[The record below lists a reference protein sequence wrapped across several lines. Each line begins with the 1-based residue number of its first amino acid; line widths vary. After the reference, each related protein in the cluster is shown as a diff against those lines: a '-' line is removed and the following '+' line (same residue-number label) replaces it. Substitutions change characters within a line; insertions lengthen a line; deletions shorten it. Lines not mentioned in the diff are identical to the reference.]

1 MHWTAPLQQR
11 LLKLFVKPSI
21 VGESPL
27 NTAPH
32 TYYVLEYK
40 RSSQP
45 LVLRN
50 LLPSLTEDQ
59 LLFADSGGEQPL
71 GEDLYSLLKAQRSN
85 TDIKIRLVP
94 VSVFYGHLPH
104 REKSLLRTLFGE
116 SWAKG
121 NPLTRALRILLNG
134 RNTLISVDKP
144 VLLNELDDLP
154 LEEASRK
161 LTRVLRTHFQI
172 SRRTVIGP
180 DLSHRRTL
188 LGQVMQHKEVQAALD
203 QSSGKNGGN
212 RFAAEQQ
219 SRQILDIIA
228 ADFSPNIARILNS
241 IVTAATRRLYPGGV
255 HLRNAEQLHS
265 LSKSHQLIYL
275 PCHRSHMDYIML
287 SWALYQHGLMLPHVA
302 AGDNLNLPV
311 IGPILKRGGAIFM
324 RRSFQGDKLYYSLY
338 KAYLEALSHHG
349 HAIEYFIE
357 GGRSRTGRLL
367 HPRTG
372 LLRMTVESFRTT
384 PNVPLAIVPVWIGYD
399 RLIEGASY
407 QAELSGAAKNQE
419 SLGNSLMSL
428 GILGK
433 RFGSVH
439 LNIGKPL
446 LLAEQ
451 DDPEKSVFEQARLL
465 GRQTLKE
472 VNRVA
477 SALPISLLATC
488 LLSQPSRRMAS
499 DQLLTRSQQLLDVL
513 RRLPKVNLSLPETAP
528 HAWLDEAVR
537 HQLVS
542 RRENVICVSEEQ
554 AQNLTFYRNM
564 ISHLVALPGL
574 YLLAARRLG
583 GCRSQTI
590 SRLIGQLYPTL
601 DAELTLPWQ
610 PEELTLVLR
619 DIRDSLT
626 ETGLLIQSEQRVCA
640 TESVICQLLQLST
653 EPMLLR
659 YYLVLRV
666 VDRYQQINQNDLL
679 SQSSRLAKQI
689 HHSYG
694 FQSREYADKRVFS
707 SFIEQALSN
716 GLLRETKGR
725 LMLGE
730 DPQPVFKLARRIL
743 RPHLIVTVDQKL
755 GSAG

>member
-21 VGESPL
+21 VGASPL
-27 NTAPH
+27 SAAPH

-50 LLPSLTEDQ
+50 LLPSITEDQ
-59 LLFADSGGEQPL
+59 LLFAESGGEQPL

-85 TDIKIRLVP
+85 TQIKIQLIP

-104 REKSLLRTLFGE
+104 REKSLLHTLFGE

-121 NPLTRALRILLNG
+121 NRLSRAARIVLNG
-134 RNTLISVDKP
+134 HNTLVSVDKP
-144 VLLNELDDLP
+144 VLLSDLNDMP
-154 LEEASRK
+154 LEDASRK

-188 LGQVMQHKEVQAALD
+188 LGQVTQHKEVQAALD
-203 QSSGKNGGN
+203 HICEEKGIN
-212 RFAAEQQ
+212 RFEAEQQ
-219 SRQILDIIA
+219 GRRILDVIA
-228 ADFSPNIARILNS
+228 ADFNPNIARILNS
-241 IVTAATRRLYPGGV
+241 IITVATRRLYPGGV
-255 HLRNAEQLHS
+255 FLRNVDQLRE
-265 LSKSHQLIYL
+265 LSKDHQLIYL

-287 SWALYQHGLMLPHVA
+287 SWALYQQGLMLPHVA

-338 KAYLEALSHHG
+338 KAYLEAMSHHG

-367 HPRTG
+367 HARTG
-372 LLRMTVESFRTT
+372 LLRMTLESYRAS

-407 QAELSGAAKNQE
+407 QAELSGQSKNKE
-419 SLGNSLMSL
+419 SLGNSLASL
-428 GILGK
+428 SILGK

-446 LLAEQ
+446 LLAEINN
-451 DDPEKSVFEQARLL
+451 PEQSTFEQARQL

-472 VNRVA
+472 INRVA
-477 SALPISLLATC
+477 SILPISLLAAC
-488 LLSQPSRRMAS
+488 LLAQPSRRLNKE
-499 DQLLTRSQQLLDVL
+499 QLVTQSRALLDIL
-513 RRLPKVNLSLPETAP
+513 GRLPQVNLPLPETDVE
-528 HAWLDEAVR
+528 HWIKEAVQ
-537 HQLVS
+537 HELISYQ
-542 RRENVICVSEEQ
+542 EKAFHVSEEQ

-564 ISHLVALPGL
+564 ISHLIALPGL
-574 YLLAARRLG
+574 YLLVARRLG

-590 SRLIGQLYPTL
+590 SRLLGQLYPTL

-610 PEELTLVLR
+610 AEELTPVLR
-619 DIRDSLT
+619 DIRDSLID
-626 ETGLLIQSEQRVCA
+626 TGLLSQTEQRFYASQSA
-640 TESVICQLLQLST
+640 TSQLLQLST
-653 EPMLLR
+653 EPLLLR

-666 VDRYQQINQNDLL
+666 VDRYQQISQEDLL
-679 SQSSRLAKQI
+679 RQSSRLAKQI
-689 HHSYG
+689 HVSYG

-707 SFIEQALSN
+707 SFIEQAMRN
-716 GLLRETKGR
+716 GLLREKDGR
-725 LMLGE
+725 LILAD
-730 DPQPVFKLARRIL
+730 DPLPLFKLARRIL
-743 RPHLIVTVDQKL
+743 RPHLIVMVDNKL

>member
-11 LLKLFVKPSI
+11 LLKLFVKPSV

-40 RSSQP
+40 RSSHP

-50 LLPSLTEDQ
+50 LLPSLTENQ

-85 TDIKIRLVP
+85 PDIEIRLIP

-104 REKSLLRTLFGE
+104 REKSLLRVLFGE

-121 NPLTRALRILLNG
+121 NRLIRALRIMLNG

-144 VLLNELDDLP
+144 VLLNELDALS

-172 SRRTVIGP
+172 SRRAVIGP

-203 QSSGKNGGN
+203 YTCNKNGGN
-212 RFAAEQQ
+212 RFEVEQQ
-219 SRQILDIIA
+219 SHQILDIIA

-241 IVTAATRRLYPGGV
+241 IVSVATRRLYPGGV
-255 HLRNAEQLHS
+255 HLRNIEQLRS
-265 LSKSHQLIYL
+265 LSKTHQLIYL

-287 SWALYQHGLMLPHVA
+287 SWALYQHGLTLPHVA
-302 AGDNLNLPV
+302 AGDNLNLPL

-338 KAYLEALSHHG
+338 KAYLEAMSHHG

-367 HPRTG
+367 HARTG
-372 LLRMTVESFRTT
+372 LLRMTLESYRAS
-384 PNVPLAIVPVWIGYD
+384 PNVPLAIIPVWIGYD
-399 RLIEGASY
+399 RLIEGESY
-407 QAELSGAAKNQE
+407 QAELSGQAKSQE
-419 SLGNSLMSL
+419 SLGNSLASL

-439 LNIGKPL
+439 LNVGKPL

-451 DDPEKSVFEQARLL
+451 DDPERSIFEQAHLL

-472 VNRVA
+472 INRVA
-477 SALPISLLATC
+477 SILPISLLATC
-488 LLSQPSRRMAS
+488 LLVRPSRRMTV
-499 DQLLTRSQQLLDVL
+499 DQLINQSQQLLEIL
-513 RRLPKVNLSLPETAP
+513 RHLPQVNLSLPDTDA
-528 HAWLDEAVR
+528 HLWLNEAVR
-537 HQLVS
+537 HQLIS
-542 RRENVICVSEEQ
+542 RQENEINISEEQ

-574 YLLAARRLG
+574 YLLMARRLG

-610 PEELTLVLR
+610 ADQLTPALR

-626 ETGLLIQSEQRVCA
+626 DTGLLTQSDRSFYA
-640 TESVICQLLQLST
+640 TESATCQLLQLST
-653 EPMLLR
+653 EPLLLR

-666 VDRYQQINQNDLL
+666 VDRYQQISQEDLL
-679 SQSSRLAKQI
+679 SQSSRLASQI

-707 SFIEQALSN
+707 SFIEQALRN
-716 GLLRETKGR
+716 GLLQDEKGR
-725 LMLGE
+725 LILSE
-730 DPQPVFKLARRIL
+730 DPQPLFKLARRIL
-743 RPHLIVTVDQKL
+743 RPHLIVMVDQKL

>member
-1 MHWTAPLQQR
+1 MHWIAPLQQR

-27 NTAPH
+27 STTPH
-32 TYYVLEYK
+32 TYYVLEFK

-50 LLPSLTEDQ
+50 LIPSLSEDQ

-85 TDIKIRLVP
+85 TDIEIRLIP

-104 REKSLLRTLFGE
+104 RENSLLRTLFGE

-121 NPLTRALRILLNG
+121 NPLTRALRIMLNG
-134 RNTLISVDKP
+134 RNTLISVDKS
-144 VLLNELDDLP
+144 VRLNELDNLP

-203 QSSGKNGGN
+203 QTCAESGGN
-212 RFAAEQQ
+212 RFEAEQQ
-219 SRQILDIIA
+219 SRRILDVIA

-241 IVTAATRRLYPGGV
+241 IVTVANRRLYPGGV
-255 HLRNAEQLHS
+255 HLRHAEQLRD
-265 LSKSHQLIYL
+265 LSKDHQLIYL

-287 SWALYQHGLMLPHVA
+287 SWALYQHGLMLPHCA

-338 KAYLEALSHHG
+338 KAYLEAMSHHG

-367 HPRTG
+367 HARTG
-372 LLRMTVESFRTT
+372 LLRMTLESYRTT

-407 QAELSGAAKNQE
+407 QAELSGQAKNKE
-419 SLGNSLMSL
+419 SLSNSLASL
-428 GILGK
+428 GILTK

-439 LNIGKPL
+439 LNVGKPL

-451 DDPEKSVFEQARLL
+451 DNPERSVFEQARLL

-472 VNRVA
+472 INRVA
-477 SALPISLLATC
+477 SILPISVLATC
-488 LLSQPSRRMAS
+488 LLAQPSRRIPR
-499 DQLLTRSQQLLDVL
+499 DQLLTQSQQLLDIL
-513 RRLPKVNLSLPETAP
+513 RRLPQVNLTLPETAP
-528 HAWLDEAVR
+528 DLWLDEATH
-537 HQLVS
+537 HQLIS
-542 RRENVICVSEEQ
+542 CQENEVCISEAQ
-554 AQNLTFYRNM
+554 AQTLTFYRNM

-590 SRLIGQLYPTL
+590 SRLISQLYPTL

-610 PEELTLVLR
+610 IEELTPVLR
-619 DIRDSLT
+619 NIRDSLT
-626 ETGLLIQSEQRVCA
+626 DTGLLTQSKQSFYA
-640 TESVICQLLQLST
+640 TESATCQLLQLSA
-653 EPMLLR
+653 EPLLLR

-666 VDRYQQINQNDLL
+666 VDRYQQVSQEDLL
-679 SQSSRLAKQI
+679 NQSGRLAKQI

-694 FQSREYADKRVFS
+694 FQSQEYADKRVFK
-707 SFIEQALSN
+707 SFIEQALRN
-716 GLLRETKGR
+716 GLLKDEEGR
-725 LMLGE
+725 LMLAE
-730 DPQPVFKLARRIL
+730 DPQPLFKLARRIL
-743 RPHLIVTVDQKL
+743 RPHLIVMVDQKL

>member
-21 VGESPL
+21 VGESL

-71 GEDLYSLLKAQRSN
+71 GEDLYSLLKAHRSN
-85 TDIKIRLVP
+85 TDIEIRLVP

-121 NPLTRALRILLNG
+121 NQLTRALRIMLNG

-172 SRRTVIGP
+172 SRRSVIGP

-203 QSSGKNGGN
+203 HSCGENGGN
-212 RFAAEQQ
+212 RFEAEQR

-228 ADFSPNIARILNS
+228 ADFSPNIARFLNS
-241 IVTAATRRLYPGGV
+241 IVTTATRRLYPGGV
-255 HLRNAEQLHS
+255 HLRNVERLRD
-265 LSKSHQLIYL
+265 LSKTHQLIYL

-338 KAYLEALSHHG
+338 KAYLEAMSHHG

-372 LLRMTVESFRTT
+372 LLRMTLESFRAT

-407 QAELSGAAKNQE
+407 QAELSGQAKNRE
-419 SLGNSLMSL
+419 SLGNSLASL
-428 GILGK
+428 SILGK

-477 SALPISLLATC
+477 SLLPISLLATC
-488 LLSQPSRRMAS
+488 LLVQPSRRMTS
-499 DQLLTRSQQLLDVL
+499 DQLMTQSQQLLDVL
-513 RRLPKVNLSLPETAP
+513 RRLPQVNLSLPESAP
-528 HAWLDEAVR
+528 QLWLDEAVH
-537 HQLVS
+537 HQLIN
-542 RRENVICVSEEQ
+542 RQENEISISEEQ

-590 SRLIGQLYPTL
+590 SRLISQLYPTL

-610 PEELTLVLR
+610 ADQLTPVLR

-626 ETGLLIQSEQRVCA
+626 DTGLLTQSEQSFYA
-640 TESVICQLLQLST
+640 TESATSQLLQLST
-653 EPMLLR
+653 EPLLLR

-666 VDRYQQINQNDLL
+666 VDRYQQISQEDLL
-679 SQSSRLAKQI
+679 SQSSRLAKQL
-689 HHSYG
+689 HRSYG
-694 FQSREYADKRVFS
+694 FQSQEYADKRVFS
-707 SFIEQALSN
+707 SFIEQALRN
-716 GLLRETKGR
+716 GLLQEEKGR
-725 LMLGE
+725 LMLVE
-730 DPQPVFKLARRIL
+730 DPQPLFKLARRIL
-743 RPHLIVTVDQKL
+743 RPHLIVMVDQKL

>member
-11 LLKLFVKPSI
+11 LLKLFVKTSK
-21 VGESPL
+21 VGESL
-27 NTAPH
+27 LHTAPH

-50 LLPSLTEDQ
+50 LLPSLTDEQ

-85 TDIKIRLVP
+85 TDIEIRLVP

-121 NPLTRALRILLNG
+121 NALTRALRILLNG

-144 VLLNELDDLP
+144 VRLKELDNLP

-172 SRRTVIGP
+172 SRRTIIGP

-203 QSSGKNGGN
+203 HNCDENSGN
-212 RFAAEQQ
+212 RFEAEQK
-219 SRQILDIIA
+219 SRQMLDIIA

-255 HLRNAEQLHS
+255 HLRNTKRLRS
-265 LSKSHQLIYL
+265 LSKTHQLIYL

-287 SWALYQHGLMLPHVA
+287 SWALYQHGLPLPHVA

-311 IGPILKRGGAIFM
+311 IGPVLKRGGAIFM

-338 KAYLEALSHHG
+338 KAYLEAMSHHG

-372 LLRMTVESFRTT
+372 LLRMTLESFRAT

-407 QAELSGAAKNQE
+407 QAELSGKAKNRE
-419 SLGNSLMSL
+419 SLGNSLASL

-439 LNIGKPL
+439 LNVGEPL

-477 SALPISLLATC
+477 SILPISLLATY
-488 LLSQPSRRMAS
+488 LLVQPSRRMSS
-499 DQLLTRSQQLLDVL
+499 DQLMTQSQLLLEVL
-513 RRLPKVNLSLPETAP
+513 RRLPKVHLSLPETDP
-528 HAWLDEAVR
+528 HFWLDEAVR
-537 HQLVS
+537 HQLIS
-542 RRENVICVSEEQ
+542 RQENEIHISEEQ
-554 AQNLTFYRNM
+554 AQSLTFYRNM

-590 SRLIGQLYPTL
+590 SRLISQLYPTL

-610 PEELTLVLR
+610 ANQLTPVLR

-626 ETGLLIQSEQRVCA
+626 ETGLLTQSEQRFYA
-640 TESVICQLLQLST
+640 TESVTCQLLQLST
-653 EPMLLR
+653 EPLLLR

-666 VDRYQQINQNDLL
+666 MDRYQQISQDDLL
-679 SQSSRLAKQI
+679 SQSCRLAKQI
-689 HHSYG
+689 HRSYG
-694 FQSREYADKRVFS
+694 FQSQEYADKQVFS
-707 SFIEQALSN
+707 GFIEQALRN
-716 GLLRETKGR
+716 GLLKEEKGR
-725 LMLGE
+725 LMLAE
-730 DPQPVFKLARRIL
+730 DPQPLLKLARRIL
-743 RPHLIVTVDQKL
+743 RPHLIVMVDQKL